1 MVDVDTLKV
10 LILED
15 QYPTFTDDQLEE
27 MAKIYD
33 NINQLAYVCCLAKA
47 SADEITIGAITI
59 KNSADMWNNMAQM
72 FLDQYNKEIG
82 NIGKVTSLTGK
93 VPRRVDEQ

>member
-1 MVDVDTLKV
+1 MIDVDTLKV

-59 KNSADMWNNMAQM
+59 KNSADMWNNMAAM
-72 FLDQYNKEIG
+72 FLEQYNKEVG
-82 NIGKVTSLTGK
+82 NVSKVTSITGK
-93 VPRRVDEQ
+93 VLRRVDEQ